1 MKTLVVLLAA
11 FVSAAFAQSPVKCDG
26 EIATVRVS
34 EIKAGGSMEGFMKA
48 MDAHLAWYRSHGVT
62 DNQIYGAPVI
72 VRDEKTKER
81 KYSDKEM
88 MTFHVNPP
96 SGDRDPKKD
105 DAYEAFVKMYRDN
118 SDIKFTYSVCL
129 PKPGK
134 R

>member
-1 MKTLVVLLAA
+1 MKNLLLLLAA
-11 FVSAAFAQSPVKCDG
+11 FVPAAVAQNAAPKCDG
-26 EIATVRVS
+26 DIATVRVS
-34 EIKAGGSMEGFMKA
+34 EIKAGGSMDGFMKA
-48 MDAHLAWYRSHGVT
+48 MDAHRAWYRSHGVS
-62 DNQIYGAPVI
+62 DNEIYGAPVI
-72 VRDEKTKER
+72 VRDEATHQR

-129 PKPGK
+129 PKK
-134 R
+134 K